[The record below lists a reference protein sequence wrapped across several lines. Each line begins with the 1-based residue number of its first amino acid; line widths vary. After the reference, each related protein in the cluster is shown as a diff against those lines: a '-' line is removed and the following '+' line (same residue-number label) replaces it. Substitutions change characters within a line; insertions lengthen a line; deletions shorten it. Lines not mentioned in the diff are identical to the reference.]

1 MNKVTRPIIR
11 YHGGKAKL
19 APWIISNLPNHRIYV
34 EPFGGA
40 ASVLLMKQRA
50 YGEVYNEMDGE
61 VVNLFQVA
69 RDRGEELVQKL
80 RLTPFS
86 RAEFVLS
93 YEPCE
98 DAIERARRTV
108 VRAYM
113 GFGSAAASG
122 RATGF
127 RANSNRSGTTPS
139 HDWMNYPDALMAVIE
154 RLQGVVIENRDAVDT
169 ILAHDSPQTLHYVDP
184 PYVESSRKSFG
195 SYRHEMSDGQHEC
208 LARTLSEVE
217 GMVVISGYRS
227 SLYDELFQGWHAIE
241 RQAFAD
247 GARERVEVLW
257 LNDLA
262 REMLNSE
269 QLDMFGGA
277 A

>member
-1 MNKVTRPIIR
+1 MNVTRPIIR

-40 ASVLLMKQRA
+40 ASVLLMKSRA

-113 GFGSAAASG
+113 GFASAASSG

-139 HDWMNYPDALMAVIE
+139 RDWMNYPNALVAVIE

-195 SYRHEMSDGQHEC
+195 SYRHEMSDGQHER
-208 LARTLSEVE
+208 LARTLSETE
-217 GMVVISGYRS
+217 GMVVLSGYRS
-227 SLYDELFQGWHAIE
+227 SLYAELFQGWHAIE

-247 GARERVEVLW
+247 GARERIEVLW

-262 REMLNSE
+262 RERLNSE

>member
-1 MNKVTRPIIR
+1 MKPVTRPIIR

-19 APWIISNLPNHRIYV
+19 APWIISHLPSHRIYV

-40 ASVLLMKQRA
+40 ASVLLMKPRTYA
-50 YGEVYNEMDGE
+50 EVYNEMDGE
-61 VVNLFQVA
+61 IVNLFQVA
-69 RDRGEELVQKL
+69 RDRGEELLQKL

-86 RAEFVLS
+86 RDEFVLA
-93 YEPCE
+93 YESCE
-98 DAIERARRTV
+98 CSLERARRTV

-113 GFGSAAASG
+113 GFGSAASSG

-139 HDWMNYPDALMAVIE
+139 HDWMNYPSALEAVIE
-154 RLQGVVIENRDAVDT
+154 RLQGVVIENRDAVDA
-169 ILAHDSPQTLHYVDP
+169 ILAHDSLQTLHYVDP

-195 SYRHEMSDGQHEC
+195 AYKHEMTDQQHIR
-208 LARTLSEVE
+208 LARALNEVQ
-217 GMVVISGYRS
+217 GMVVLSGYPS
-227 SLYDELFQGWHAIE
+227 SLYDELFAGWHVIE

-247 GARERVEVLW
+247 GARERVEALW
-257 LNDLA
+257 LNDAA
-262 REMLNSE
+262 RNRLNSE